1 MSKTSPQDV
10 PFSARIVLTHYS
22 LTQLRRTL
30 GGLAAIE
37 QLLRVPVPDDA
48 GDDNGQLAHVYRDDL
63 CELLGTVCQQL
74 QDKTE
79 FLIELAEAN
88 QQEVLQQ

>member
-1 MSKTSPQDV
+1 MSQPSHQDV
-10 PFSARIVLTHYS
+10 PLSARIVLTHYS
-22 LTQLRRTL
+22 LTQLRRTI

-37 QLLRVPVPDDA
+37 QLLRAPVPDESGVDHGA
-48 GDDNGQLAHVYRDDL
+48 LSHVYRDDL
-63 CELLGTVCQQL
+63 CELLATVCQQL